1 MSGKDWL
8 AIIGALMAFALYYPL
23 VKGILRDEIEQ
34 NFVTWILWLLLDG
47 IALGSLIFQGGN
59 YLLVIGYC
67 VGGFIVSCCLI
78 YKKQIRWTAKEV
90 VVLSMVIICLIVW
103 SVSGNRN
110 ATIASTLA
118 VFISGLLQ
126 MSDSWR
132 KPDTQ
137 TSFIYLGYV
146 LANGVSCLAGEAWT
160 IKDRFYQ
167 AACTILCLIISL
179 ASSQKVKD
187 NIDKILSILA
197 GLLGLTAYA
206 IYNQQIFFG
215 KVSPNITSWAIWS
228 FMTLL
233 NFSSYREMSKDGWK
247 SLLPT
252 INSIQCI
259 LTFVLTLFCGHFKSI
274 DSVNRTVLIIGI
286 SASLLWLKFRKK
298 DGSTMANMMVQ
309 VGVTVGFISTFQSVW
324 SRPQGENALC
334 WIIWTASFAVQ
345 ALVVYIRKGK
355 KRDYVYP
362 LNCLWLHLVVFI
374 SALR

>member
-8 AIIGALMAFALYYPL
+8 AIIGALVAFVLYYPL
-23 VKGILRDEIEQ
+23 VKGILRDKIKQ
-34 NFVTWILWLLLDG
+34 NFATWILWTLLDF
-47 IALGSLIFQGGN
+47 IALVSLVFQGGN
-59 YLLVIGYC
+59 YALVIGYFF
-67 VGGFIVSCCLI
+67 GGTIVTCCLI
-78 YKKQIRWTAKEV
+78 YKKQIEWTIKET
-90 VVLSMVIICLIVW
+90 VVLLMVIICLIVW

-110 ATIASTLA
+110 ATIVSTLA

-126 MSDSWR
+126 VSDSWR

-137 TSFIYLGYV
+137 TSYIYLGYV
-146 LANGVSCLAGEAWT
+146 LANGLSCLAGEAWT

-179 ASSQKVKD
+179 ASSRKVKD
-187 NIDKILSILA
+187 NIDKILSVLG
-197 GLLGLTAYA
+197 GLLSLTAYA
-206 IYNQQIFFG
+206 IYNQQIFLG

-228 FMTLL
+228 FMVIL
-233 NFSSYREMSKDGWK
+233 NFSSYRKMSKDGWK

-252 INSIQCI
+252 VNGIQCI
-259 LTFVLTLFCGHFKSI
+259 LTFVLALFRGRFKST
-274 DSVNRTVLIIGI
+274 DSVNWIVLIIGI

-324 SRPQGENALC
+324 TRPQGENALC

-362 LNCLWLHLVVFI
+362 LNCLWLHLTVFI
-374 SALR
+374 LALR